1 MSKRKESKSVL
12 FTDEFL
18 QYASISL
25 SLNAYQML
33 HFGDNKCRASQN
45 IDNISMHKEEHI
57 INPPHSTLSPPKK
70 IPRASCTHFLLVIS
84 HEISQENTTM
94 IDH

>member
-33 HFGDNKCRASQN
+33 HFGDN
-45 IDNISMHKEEHI
+45 ISLHKEEHI
-57 INPPHSTLSPPKK
+57 INPPHSTSLPQKK
-70 IPRASCTHFLLVIS
+70 L
-84 HEISQENTTM
+84 QEHPVRTFF
-94 IDH
+94 